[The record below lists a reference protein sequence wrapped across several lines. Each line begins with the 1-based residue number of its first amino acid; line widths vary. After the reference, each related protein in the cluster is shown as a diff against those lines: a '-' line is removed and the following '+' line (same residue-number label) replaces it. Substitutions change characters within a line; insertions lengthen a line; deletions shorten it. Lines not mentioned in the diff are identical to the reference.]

1 MREPKCRIVSF
12 RLSAS
17 EFAEAEQICRA
28 HGYRSLSLF
37 ARSAVVAFLTTHADA
52 GTHKTEINEL
62 RERIDVMAAELLR
75 ISEQVRG
82 AHLSHSS
89 SQAAAAS

>member
-17 EFAEAEQICRA
+17 EFAEAEQVCHA

-37 ARSAVVAFLTTHADA
+37 ARSAVVAFLSTHSDA
-52 GTHKTEINEL
+52 GTHNTEINEL
-62 RERIDVMAAELLR
+62 RQRIDVMAAELLR
-75 ISEQVRG
+75 ISEQIRG
-82 AHLSHSS
+82 VHSSHSP

>member
-1 MREPKCRIVSF
+1 MKEPRCRIVSF

-37 ARSAVVAFLTTHADA
+37 ARSAIVAFLSTASDP
-52 GTHKTEINEL
+52 GMQKTEINEL
-62 RERIDVMAAELLR
+62 RERIDLMAVELLR
-75 ISEQVRG
+75 ISEQIRAG
-82 AHLSHSS
+82 NSS
-89 SQAAAAS
+89 RAAGVA